1 MKKMIVYGIISI
13 LIGFFLGSLIFTKK
27 ELLFKE
33 KKENKYYFLQEGVYS
48 DKSIIKDSQLS
59 TKPKVIEYL
68 NDKIYIYVGITK
80 DLEVAEK
87 LVSIYENNNIK
98 LSIKEKYNSNEE
110 LKNNV
115 EQFDFLINSTKD
127 NDEILKIEEVVL
139 ANYEEIIDNS
149 AK

>member
-1 MKKMIVYGIISI
+1 MKKMIIYGIISI
-13 LIGFFLGSLIFTKK
+13 LIGFSLGNLIFTKK

-48 DKSIIKDSQLS
+48 DKNIIKDNQLS

-87 LVSIYENNNIK
+87 LISIYENNNIK
-98 LSIKEKYNSNEE
+98 LSVKERYSSNEE

-139 ANYEEIIDNS
+139 ANYEEIIDSS